1 MRIEEDRVSRRRGAA
16 HRGRQRFPKAGR
28 MPRRR
33 ACKMERQVTCFRE
46 AEQRVET
53 IEGHK
58 DFRRRGECHAGG
70 DARWSGK

>member
-1 MRIEEDRVSRRRGAA
+1 MRVRVTRVREE
-16 HRGRQRFPKAGR
+16 
-28 MPRRR
+28 MR
-33 ACKMERQVTCFRE
+33 ACAGAQAVRQAIRSAKK